1 MLSEDVDSTFDLIS
15 TLKW

>member
-1 MLSEDVDSTFDLIS
+1 MLSEDVDSTFNLIS